1 MNAGNYFTCLAN
13 GTFFVNVT
21 NIRPG
26 DTANLLLTTVG
37 IATASFSTNVKQP
50 SGSLYR
56 PTSGSNNVDLLSFV
70 SLDATNVYLVS
81 AKKFV

>member
-1 MNAGNYFTCLAN
+1 MDAANYFTCLAS

-21 NIRPG
+21 NLRPG
-26 DTANLLLTTVG
+26 DTANLVLQTV
-37 IATASFSTNVKQP
+37 AQSTASFSTNVKQP

-56 PTSGSNNVDLLSFV
+56 PTSGSGNFDVLSFV
-70 SLDATNVYLVS
+70 SVDASSAYLVS